1 MHVLYNRNLWFAGTP
16 LTLKAAVNALHSV
29 CFKWR
34 AIGVQLEVPTFQ
46 LKIIEKKSCDLTD
59 QLCDTLDYWMN
70 SDSSSWRHLVDALKA
85 PSVGENRLAEEIEE
99 KYCGLEEESSCD
111 EPVGSV
117 HAKCHQGT
125 YVCFHYLLQ
134 KSPHPQLLT
143 YSELSLHE

>member
-1 MHVLYNRNLWFAGTP
+1 MHTLYNRNLCFAGTP

-70 SDSSSWRHLVDALKA
+70 SDSSPSWRHLVDTLKA
-85 PSVGENRLAEEIEE
+85 PSVDENRLAEEIEE
-99 KYCGLEEESSCD
+99 KYCGLGEQSSCD
-111 EPVGSV
+111 EPMASV
-117 HAKCHQGT
+117 QAKCHQGT
-125 YVCFHYLLQ
+125 YVCFHYLD
-134 KSPHPQLLT
+134 
-143 YSELSLHE
+143 